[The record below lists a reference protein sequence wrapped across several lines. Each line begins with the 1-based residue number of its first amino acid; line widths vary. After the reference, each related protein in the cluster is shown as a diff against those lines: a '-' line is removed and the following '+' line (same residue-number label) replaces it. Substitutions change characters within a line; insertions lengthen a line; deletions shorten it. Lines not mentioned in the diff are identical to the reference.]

1 MPMKLICAVKFVPDP
16 DRLTAGP
23 NRLILN
29 PDDAC
34 ALAFALVMKSR
45 DPGVTVEVVTL
56 GPLSVRPHMED
67 LLRLAVDRGTLIW
80 DPGLEDSDAFV
91 TSKVLGRYI
100 AGRPCDCVL
109 TGTHSLDGGSAQVPV
124 QIAESLGLDQ
134 MLGVIRIDPDRF
146 DPTRAVFQAAV
157 DDTGVTT
164 WEMAMP
170 GVLSLTRESGYKLPY
185 PALTDLRR
193 DVSEDLNILTSR
205 DLGFSADQVGRAGAR
220 TRVAGSSPV
229 TYGEK
234 DPKIVGTDD
243 DGITQVVDF
252 LKKKGVCR

>member
-1 MPMKLICAVKFVPDP
+1 MPMKLICTVKFVPDP
-16 DRLTAGP
+16 DSLTAGP
-23 NRLILN
+23 HRLILN
-29 PDDAC
+29 PDDVC
-34 ALAFALVMKSR
+34 ALGFALAVKSR
-45 DPGVTVEVVTL
+45 DPGVTVEAVTL

-91 TSKVLGRYI
+91 TSHVLSRYI

-109 TGTHSLDGGSAQVPV
+109 TGSHSLDGGSAQVPV

-146 DPTRAVFQAAV
+146 DPIRAVFQAV

-164 WEMAMP
+164 WKMAMP

-185 PALTDLRR
+185 PTLTDLRR
-193 DVSEDLNILTSR
+193 EVSEDVNILTSR

-220 TRVAGSSPV
+220 IRVAASSPV

-234 DPKIVGTDD
+234 DPEIVGLDN
-243 DGITQVVDF
+243 DGITKVVAF

>member
-1 MPMKLICAVKFVPDP
+1 MKLICAVKFVPDP
-16 DRLTAGP
+16 DSYTAGP

-34 ALAFALVMKSR
+34 ALAFALAVKSG
-45 DPGVTVEVVTL
+45 DPGVTIEVVTL

-67 LLRLAVDRGTLIW
+67 LLRLDVNRGTLIW
-80 DPGLEDSDAFV
+80 DPGLEDSDGFV
-91 TSKVLGRYI
+91 TSNVLSRYI
-100 AGRPCDCVL
+100 AGRPCDCLL
-109 TGTHSLDGGSAQVPV
+109 TGSLSLDGGSAQVPG

-146 DPTRAVFQAAV
+146 DPTRAVFQAV
-157 DDTGVTT
+157 DETGVTT

-185 PALTDLRR
+185 VTLTDLRR
-193 DVSEDLNILTSR
+193 DVSEKLNVLTSK
-205 DLGFSADQVGRAGAR
+205 DLGFSGGEVGDAGSL
-220 TRVAGSSPV
+220 TRVAASCPV

-243 DGITQVVDF
+243 AGITQVFDF

>member
-1 MPMKLICAVKFVPDP
+1 MPMKLICTVKFVPDP
-16 DRLTAGP
+16 DSCIAGR

-34 ALAFALVMKSR
+34 ALAFALAMKSG
-45 DPGVTVEVVTL
+45 DPGVTIEVVTL

-91 TSKVLGRYI
+91 TSRVLSRYI
-100 AGRPCDCVL
+100 AGRSCDCVL
-109 TGTHSLDGGSAQVPV
+109 TGSHSLDGGSAQVPV
-124 QIAESLGLDQ
+124 QIAERLGLDQ

-146 DPTRAVFQAAV
+146 DPARAVFQAV
-157 DDTGVTT
+157 DETGVTT

-193 DVSEDLNILTSR
+193 DVSEELNIMTSR
-205 DLGFSADQVGRAGAR
+205 DLGFSAAEVGDAGSL
-220 TRVAGSSPV
+220 TRVVASCPV

-234 DPKIVGTDD
+234 DPVIVGTDD
-243 DGITQVVDF
+243 DGITRVIDF